1 MEAFEKGLKVGFAVY
16 KEWGVKLKQNGFEEE
31 FLNNLLAQ
39 ICFFL
44 LTRTEDQKNNIVT
57 EFQVIFRCRFG
68 RIMKN
73 GGCEGWYHNIEN
85 ALVWLL
91 LSLKMFINI

>member
-16 KEWGVKLKQNGFEEE
+16 KEWGAKLKQTGFEEE

-57 EFQVIFRCRFG
+57 EFQVIFRC
-68 RIMKN
+68 
-73 GGCEGWYHNIEN
+73 
-85 ALVWLL
+85 
-91 LSLKMFINI
+91 